1 MNEQQAYIALNM
13 MEGIGPLKARA
24 LIAAFGS
31 PQAIFQAAASDL
43 VAVPGI
49 GAKLATRM
57 IEQRDMLDPGAEE
70 DRARRSGARILTPV
84 DEAYPERLRQIYD
97 PPLALYVRGALK
109 PVDRH
114 GLAVVGSRRCTHYG
128 ASTADRF
135 AYQLA
140 QTGFTIVSGLARGI
154 DQAAHQGAIKAGGRT
169 LAVLGSGLDR
179 LYPPE
184 SENLAASIAEHGAV
198 ISEFCMG
205 RSADRTTFPYRN
217 RIIAGLSMGVL
228 VVEAS
233 LGSGALMTA
242 DAAMEQGKSVM
253 AVPGRIDHPAARGS
267 NTLLKQGARLV
278 DDLQD
283 VLGEFEFLVAR
294 PSESPSPASPRPEIR
309 LTEEERLVVEA
320 LIEGELDVDML
331 VRQTGLSSA
340 TLSVTLLGLEMKRV
354 IRMLPGR
361 RASLTVEI

>member
-24 LIAAFGS
+24 LIGAFGS
-31 PQAIFQAAASDL
+31 PQAIFEATAADL
-43 VAVPGI
+43 VGVPGI
-49 GAKLATRM
+49 GAKLASRM
-57 IEQRDMLDPGAEE
+57 MEQWDTLDPEAERE
-70 DRARRSGARILTPV
+70 RARRCGAQILTPV
-84 DEAYPERLRQIYD
+84 DDAYPERLRQIYD

-114 GLAVVGSRRCTHYG
+114 GLALVGSRRCTHYG

-140 QTGFTIVSGLARGI
+140 QTGFTIISGLARGI

-184 SENLAASIAEHGAV
+184 SEGLAAAIAEHGAV

-233 LGSGALMTA
+233 PGSGALMTA

-267 NTLLKQGARLV
+267 NALLKQGARLV

-283 VLGEFEFLVAR
+283 VLSEFEFLVAL
-294 PSESPSPASPRPEIR
+294 PAQSAPPATSRPEIR
-309 LTEEERLVVEA
+309 LTDEERRVVEA

-331 VRQTGLSSA
+331 VRQVGLSSA
-340 TLSVTLLGLEMKRV
+340 ALSVTLLGLEMKRV

-361 RASLTVEI
+361 RAALTVDI